1 MAKKVLGKGLSAII
15 SSSATP
21 IDALE
26 RGLAEEKE
34 RIVLIE
40 VDKIK
45 PNPDQ
50 PRRRIDNSG
59 IQGLAES
66 IQSVGLLQ
74 PIIVR
79 REGNKFFVVA
89 GERRLTASKIAGL
102 KKIESIIIDASE
114 EENLTMALIENVQ
127 RSDLNPIEEAGA
139 YKVLMSRFKLKQQE
153 IAERVGKERA
163 TISNL
168 LRLLNLPVKIQSGI
182 AEGSISVGHA
192 KLLLTVSG
200 KRQEELYNEIIRKG
214 LSVRALEEVLTSDKK
229 TTVGSRV
236 RLKTKDPQ
244 IKDMEDMLISI
255 LGTKVEI
262 KHSGNRGKIEINY
275 YSLDDFER
283 IIELLK

>member
-34 RIVLIE
+34 RIVFIE
-40 VDKIK
+40 IEKIR

-50 PRRRIDNSG
+50 PRRRTDNSG

-79 REGNKFFVVA
+79 REGNEFFVVA
-89 GERRLTASKIAGL
+89 GERRLMASKVAGL
-102 KKIESIIIDASE
+102 KRIESIIINANE
-114 EENLTMALIENVQ
+114 EENITMALIENVQ

-139 YKVLMSRFKLKQQE
+139 YKVLMNRFKLKQQE

-168 LRLLNLPVKIQSGI
+168 LRLLNLPETIQKGI
-182 AEGSISVGHA
+182 ADGSISVGHA

-200 KRQEELYNEIIRKG
+200 KRQQELYNEIIKKG
-214 LSVRALEEVLTSDKK
+214 LSVRALEKMLASEKK

-244 IKDMEDMLISI
+244 IKEMEDMLISI

>member
-26 RGLAEEKE
+26 RGLVEEKE
-34 RIVLIE
+34 RIVFI
-40 VDKIK
+40 DIGKIR

-50 PRRRIDNSG
+50 PRRRTDNSD

-79 REGNKFFVVA
+79 REGNEFFVVA
-89 GERRLTASKIAGL
+89 GERRLMASKVAGL
-102 KKIESIIIDASE
+102 KKIESIIINANE
-114 EENLTMALIENVQ
+114 EENITMALIENVQ

-139 YKVLMSRFKLKQQE
+139 YKVLMNRFKLKQQE

-168 LRLLNLPVKIQSGI
+168 LRLLNLPETIQKGI
-182 AEGSISVGHA
+182 TDGSISVGHA
-192 KLLLTVSG
+192 KLLLAVSG
-200 KRQEELYNEIIRKG
+200 KRQQELYNEIIKKG
-214 LSVRALEEVLTSDKK
+214 LSVRALEKMLASEKK
-229 TTVGSRV
+229 ATAGSRV

-244 IKDMEDMLISI
+244 IKEMEDMLISI

-262 KHSGNRGKIEINY
+262 RHSGNRGKIEINY

>member
-26 RGLAEEKE
+26 RGLVEEKE
-34 RIVLIE
+34 RIVFI
-40 VDKIK
+40 DIGKIR

-50 PRRRIDNSG
+50 PRRRTDNSD

-79 REGNKFFVVA
+79 REGNEFFVVA
-89 GERRLTASKIAGL
+89 GERRLMASKVAGL
-102 KKIESIIIDASE
+102 KKIESIIINANE
-114 EENLTMALIENVQ
+114 EENITMALIENVQ

-139 YKVLMSRFKLKQQE
+139 YKVLMNRFKLKQQE

-168 LRLLNLPVKIQSGI
+168 LRLLNLPETIQKGI
-182 AEGSISVGHA
+182 TDGSISVGHA

-200 KRQEELYNEIIRKG
+200 KRQQELYNEIIKNG
-214 LSVRALEEVLTSDKK
+214 LSVRALEKMLASEKK
-229 TTVGSRV
+229 AAAGSRV

-244 IKDMEDMLISI
+244 IKEMEDMLISI

-262 KHSGNRGKIEINY
+262 KHSGDRGKIEINY

>member
-15 SSSATP
+15 SSSSTP

-26 RGLAEEKE
+26 RGFAEEKD
-34 RIVLIE
+34 RIVFIE
-40 VDKIK
+40 VDKIS

-50 PRRRIDNSG
+50 PRRSADNSG
-59 IQGLAES
+59 INGLAES
-66 IQSVGLLQ
+66 IKSVGLLQ

-79 REGNKFFVVA
+79 REGNEFFVVA
-89 GERRLTASKIAGL
+89 GERRLRASKIAGF
-102 KKIESIIIDASE
+102 KKIESIIIDANE
-114 EENLTMALIENVQ
+114 EENITMALIENVQ

-139 YKVLMSRFKLKQQE
+139 YRVLMSRFKLKQQE

-168 LRLLNLPVKIQSGI
+168 LRLLNLPAEIQRGI
-182 AEGSISVGHA
+182 AEGRISVGHA
-192 KLLLTVSG
+192 KLLLTASG
-200 KRQEELYNEIIRKG
+200 KRQEELYNEVIKKG
-214 LSVRALEEVLTSDKK
+214 LSVRALERLLDSEKK
-229 TTVGSRV
+229 TTVGSRA
-236 RLKTKDPQ
+236 RLRAKDPQ
-244 IKDMEDMLISI
+244 IKRMEDMLISI

-262 KHSGNRGKIEINY
+262 KHSGNRGKIEISY

>member
-26 RGLAEEKE
+26 RGLVEEKE
-34 RIVLIE
+34 RIVFI
-40 VDKIK
+40 DIGKIR

-50 PRRRIDNSG
+50 PRRRTDNSD

-79 REGNKFFVVA
+79 REGNEFFVVA
-89 GERRLTASKIAGL
+89 GERRLMASKVAGL
-102 KKIESIIIDASE
+102 KKIESIIINANE
-114 EENLTMALIENVQ
+114 EENITMALIENVQ

-139 YKVLMSRFKLKQQE
+139 YKVLMNRFKLKQQE

-168 LRLLNLPVKIQSGI
+168 LRLLNLPETIQKGI
-182 AEGSISVGHA
+182 TDGSISVGHA
-192 KLLLTVSG
+192 KLLLAVSG
-200 KRQEELYNEIIRKG
+200 KRQQELYNEIIKNG
-214 LSVRALEEVLTSDKK
+214 LSVRALEKMLASEKK
-229 TTVGSRV
+229 AAAGSRV
-236 RLKTKDPQ
+236 RLKAKDPQ
-244 IKDMEDMLISI
+244 IKEMEDMLISI

-262 KHSGNRGKIEINY
+262 KHSGDRGKIEINY